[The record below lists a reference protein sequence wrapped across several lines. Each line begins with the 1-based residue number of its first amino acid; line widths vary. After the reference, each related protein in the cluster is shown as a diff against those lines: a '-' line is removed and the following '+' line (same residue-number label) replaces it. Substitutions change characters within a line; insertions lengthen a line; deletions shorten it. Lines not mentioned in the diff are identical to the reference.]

1 MPAVIVIGAGIGGL
15 ALALELHACG
25 YACQVFEATSDV
37 HAAGVG
43 LNILPY
49 ASRVLHRLGLA
60 SELGKAAMLPRSSVY
75 ASSVGQILLSEP
87 LGFAS
92 GAEFPQYSIHRE
104 ALLRILLNAVRQRL
118 GADAVRFGHRL
129 VRFEQDTREAR
140 AYFDCRD
147 TAACGD
153 MLVGCDGIHSAV
165 CRQLHPVAAPLRH
178 SGIVM
183 WRGIT
188 TRFPLLDQQT
198 MLRCGRI
205 ETGKLVAYPVRDPD
219 TPDEIV
225 ANWVL
230 ELRDTTA
237 TAERHAVIEPT
248 SVPDV
253 FFSWKFDWL
262 DVRSLILNATQV
274 LRMPMTDRDPLPRWS
289 DRRVTLLG
297 DAAHP
302 MYPVGSNG
310 AGQAILDAAA
320 LAACIDRAGIV
331 DGLRAYD
338 ALRSPKTAAIV
349 TRDRAGGPDIVL
361 EAIHTATHD
370 AFTPVEETPALSQ
383 RLHSLLTS
391 YRANET

>member
-1 MPAVIVIGAGIGGL
+1 M
-15 ALALELHACG
+15 
-25 YACQVFEATSDV
+25 

-43 LNILPY
+43 INIQPY
-49 ASRVLHRLGLA
+49 ASRELHRLGLA
-60 SELGKAAMLPRSSVY
+60 SELSKAAMLPRSSVY

-87 LGFAS
+87 LGIAS
-92 GAEFPQYSIHRE
+92 GAEFPQYSIHRA
-104 ALLRILLNAVRQRL
+104 ALLHILLNAVRQRL

-129 VRFEQDTREAR
+129 VRFEQDRREAR

-147 TAACGD
+147 TAARGD

-165 CRQLHPVAAPLRH
+165 CRQLHPVAAPVRRP
-178 SGIVM
+178 GIVM

-188 TRFPLLDQQT
+188 RRFPLLDQQT

-230 ELRDTTA
+230 ELRDATA
-237 TAERHAVIEPT
+237 IAERHAVVAPT

-262 DVRSLILNATQV
+262 DVRSLILNSTQV
-274 LRMPMTDRDPLPRWS
+274 LRMPMTDRDPLPWWS

-320 LAACIDRAGIV
+320 LAARIDGAGIV
-331 DGLRAYD
+331 AGLRAYD

-361 EAIHTATHD
+361 EAIHTATND

-383 RLHSLLTS
+383 RLHTLLTT

>member
-15 ALALELHACG
+15 SLALELHARG
-25 YACQVFEATSDV
+25 YACQVFEATSAA

-60 SELGKAAMLPRSSVY
+60 SELSQAAMLPRSSVY
-75 ASSVGQILLSEP
+75 ASSIGQILLSEP
-87 LGFAS
+87 LGIAS

-104 ALLRILLNAVRQRL
+104 ALLHILLNAVRQRL
-118 GADAVRFGHRL
+118 GADAVRLGHRL
-129 VRFEQDTREAR
+129 VRFEQDTREVR
-140 AYFDCRD
+140 AYFDCGD
-147 TAACGD
+147 TAARGD

-165 CRQLHPVAAPLRH
+165 CRQLHPAAAPVRRP
-178 SGIVM
+178 GIVM

-188 TRFPLLDQQT
+188 RRFPLLDQQT

-230 ELRDTTA
+230 ELRDATA
-237 TAERHAVIEPT
+237 IAERHAVIEPT

-253 FFSWKFDWL
+253 FLSWKFDWL
-262 DVRSLILNATQV
+262 DVRSLILNSTQV
-274 LRMPMTDRDPLPRWS
+274 LRMPMTDRDPLPWWS

-320 LAACIDRAGIV
+320 LASCIDGAGIIA
-331 DGLRAYD
+331 GLRAYD

-383 RLHSLLTS
+383 RLHRLLIN

>member
-1 MPAVIVIGAGIGGL
+1 MPAVIIIGAGIGGL
-15 ALALELHACG
+15 SLALELHARG
-25 YACQVFEATSDV
+25 YACQVFEATSAV

-43 LNILPY
+43 INIQPY
-49 ASRVLHRLGLA
+49 ASRELHRLGLA
-60 SELGKAAMLPRSSVY
+60 SELRKAAMLPRSSVY

-87 LGFAS
+87 LGIAS
-92 GAEFPQYSIHRE
+92 GSEFPQYSIHRA
-104 ALLRILLNAVRQRL
+104 ALQRILLNAVRQRL

-129 VRFEQDTREAR
+129 VRFEQDMHDAR

-147 TAACGD
+147 TAARGD
-153 MLVGCDGIHSAV
+153 VLVGCDGIHSAV
-165 CRQLHPVAAPLRH
+165 CRQLHPVAAQVRH

-188 TRFPLLDQQT
+188 RRFPLLDQQT

-219 TPDEIV
+219 MPDEIV

-230 ELRDTTA
+230 ELRDATA
-237 TAERHAVIEPT
+237 IAERHAVIVPT
-248 SVPDV
+248 SVPSI

-262 DVRSLILNATQV
+262 DVRSLILNSTQV

-320 LAACIDRAGIV
+320 LAACIDGTGIIA
-331 DGLRAYD
+331 GLRAYD

-361 EAIHTATHD
+361 EAIHAATND
-370 AFTPVEETPALSQ
+370 AFAPAEETPALSQ
-383 RLHSLLTS
+383 RLRTLLTA
-391 YRANET
+391 YRTNDA